1 MKKIFACIFV
11 MLLSFT
17 AFSTVKADNFIAKN
31 NDTNVEFETL
41 TEAIEKSKEGE
52 EIVLL
57 TDVKENVKINKN
69 IILNLNGK
77 SLTTA
82 DIKNSIITVS
92 ITDKGTLII
101 KNGTITG
108 ANAQTDGGALYITNS
123 STIKIDNVTFSNNK
137 GINGGAIKSYGGHI
151 IISNG
156 SKFINNS
163 LQKYGNGGA
172 MQIAATVGNSLVE
185 ISNTTFE
192 GNSSMMGGA
201 ISISSNN
208 PDYTAKLVVKNS
220 KFNKNVA
227 SVSGGAIHTSGRY
240 TFYDIENVTFDGN
253 KAKTYGGAIYA
264 TEAARNGETT
274 AIKNSK
280 FYSNQANFGGAIY
293 LNGTGETPGNVI
305 TRSFILDEKTEVI
318 NNKATNGGGALY
330 LTSDSSTTT
339 KVFVNGELYNNTA
352 KNYADDIYSVGKKVE
367 LHLTNVKEN
376 TYLSDCEH
384 KIDGWYVDEKGNRW
398 NGHDLDKLNTVLVKE
413 LTLTGVQNLKAAH
426 KGVSKVNAIYVDN
439 FGNTLNETI
448 TSTGFIGEDY
458 KTSAL
463 DITDYKLIEIKG
475 NENGKYADEEI
486 TVTYVY
492 EFDGGKGQGEP
503 DLKDPDIPIT
513 GINDGYVTEM
523 FTLLSLISL
532 VVLKKIKKAQ

>member
-1 MKKIFACIFV
+1 MKKFFAYLFV
-11 MLLSFT
+11 MLVSFS

-31 NDTNVEFETL
+31 NDTNEEFETL

-57 TDVKENVKINKN
+57 TDVKENVKIDKN

-82 DIKNSIITVS
+82 DAKNSIITVS
-92 ITDKGTLII
+92 ITAKGTLTI
-101 KNGTITG
+101 KDGIITG
-108 ANAQTDGGALYITNS
+108 ANAQYDGGALHITES

-137 GINGGAIKSYGGHI
+137 GINGGAIKSFGGHI

-163 LQKYGNGGA
+163 LQKYGVGGA
-172 MQIAATVGNSLVE
+172 IQIAATASNSLVE
-185 ISNTTFE
+185 ISDTTFE

-208 PDYTAKLVVKNS
+208 PVFTAKLVVKNS
-220 KFNKNVA
+220 KFNKNAA
-227 SVSGGAIHTSGRY
+227 SSSGGAIHTSGRY
-240 TFYDIENVTFDGN
+240 TFYVIENVTFDGN
-253 KAKTYGGAIYA
+253 QAKTYGGAIYA
-264 TEAARNGETT
+264 TEAARDGETT
-274 AIKNSK
+274 TIKNSK
-280 FYSNQANFGGAIY
+280 FYSNQASLGGAIY

-305 TRSFILDEKTEVI
+305 TRSFILDENTEVI
-318 NNKATNGGGALY
+318 GNNANIGGALY
-330 LTSDSSTTT
+330 LTSDSSTNT
-339 KVFVNGELYNNTA
+339 KVFVNGKLYNNTA
-352 KNYADDIYSVGKKVE
+352 KKYADDIYSVGRKVE

-398 NGHDLDKLNTVLVKE
+398 NGHDLGKLNTILVKE

-426 KGVSKVNAIYVDN
+426 KVVGKVNAIYVDN

-448 TSTGFIGEDY
+448 TSTGFIDEDY

-475 NENGKYADEEI
+475 NESGKYADEEI

-503 DLKDPDIPIT
+503 DIVDPDIPIT